1 MKNYEIMTIYK
12 SNLGDQA
19 AKDLSTKVQEAV
31 TVLGG
36 TISKANFWGKRKFAY
51 ELDKEKEGYY
61 DVVNFE
67 LDPASM
73 AKLKTKLKLLDGLVR
88 YLITA

>member
-1 MKNYEIMTIYK
+1 MTIYK

-19 AKDLSTKVQEAV
+19 AKDLSTKVQEIITSAAGV
-31 TVLGG
+31 ITK
-36 TISKANFWGKRKFAY
+36 TNFWGKRKFAY
-51 ELDKEKEGYY
+51 ELEKEKEGYY

-67 LDPASM
+67 LDPAAI
-73 AKLKTKLKLLDGLVR
+73 AKLKSKLKLVDGLVR